1 MDYRILGPLEVRSGG
16 EPVAIGGRRQRA
28 LLALLLLDANRVVS
42 RNRLIDALWEDGA
55 DDHALRV
62 CVSRLRKV
70 LGNDA
75 IETRTPGYLLHVA
88 PGELDL
94 DRFRQLVEDSRAAD
108 DPVALLR
115 AAERLWRGPPLAD
128 LEDERFAHA
137 EIGPLAEL
145 LPSAIEER
153 VAAELALGRHAA
165 LVPELEALVEAYPL
179 RERLRAQLMLAL
191 YRAGRQADALAAYRA
206 GRVRLVE
213 ELGLNPGPELVALE
227 TAILR
232 HDPALDLPA
241 PAPRPAARRRRSRL
255 AVPVI
260 ASLAVAAGV
269 LPITLPDGGAR
280 AAPPPIPGGAA
291 VLVGGHGVTA
301 SAALGAAPSRA
312 VAGFGSLW
320 LTHVDAGTVTRV
332 DLGTRTVRQTLR
344 VGPGPVGVAIADG
357 AVWVANSLAGT
368 VSRIDPGTG
377 TVVQTVAV
385 GSGASAL
392 AAAGATLWVAVRGA
406 GVVARID
413 ARRGRVLDRVRT
425 GRGPSALALRG
436 SVLWVANDGE
446 GTVTRIDAATGG
458 VVQTVRAGDSPTALA
473 ATADGVWVAD
483 RLDATLAHIDRER
496 GTATSR
502 LALGGAPGDVVVHAG
517 RVWATVAGTLAE
529 IDARRGTLVRT
540 TPVGER
546 AGPLAIAD
554 GELWVGLSAGGAHH
568 RGGTLTIAVPNDGNT
583 ALDPA
588 LGGPVTIFGLSYD
601 GLVGFDHAGSSRLVP
616 DLAISLPLPS
626 NDGRT
631 YIFRLRPGIRFS
643 DGTLVRPSDVRRS
656 FARIGALGSSGADL
670 FTAVRAVAADDRRGT
685 VTFQLAVRDPE
696 FLYKLAPPYA
706 AVVGAGGTPPPGT
719 GPYVQRITARAA
731 VFDRNPHFR
740 EWSGAAQPSGYPDH
754 IVVPLR
760 ITTAQAA
767 TLVETGR
774 ADLLLD
780 IGPAA
785 SGHRALLRTRFASQ
799 VHVNPLLVTE
809 FFFLNVRAKPFDDV
823 RVRRALNFA
832 IDRERVARIFG
843 GASPTCQ
850 LLPSQMPGYRRYC
863 PYRRDLARAP
873 RLVAASGTRGM
884 AVTVW
889 GLLVP
894 DVQITEAR
902 HITATQPR
910 LGYRAR

>member
-213 ELGLNPGPELVALE
+213 DLGLNPGPELVALE

-241 PAPRPAARRRRSRL
+241 PASRPAARRRRRL
-255 AVPVI
+255 AAPVI

-269 LPITLPDGGAR
+269 LAISLPDGPSR
-280 AAPPPIPGGAA
+280 AALSPIRGNAA
-291 VLVGGHGVTA
+291 VLFGAHGVTA
-301 SAALGAAPSRA
+301 SAVLGAAPSRA
-312 VAGFGSLW
+312 VAEFGSLW
-320 LTHVDAGTVTRV
+320 ITHVDAGTVTRV
-332 DLGTRTVRQTLR
+332 DLGTRTVRQTVR
-344 VGPGPVGVAIADG
+344 VGAGPVGVAIADG

-368 VSRIDPGTG
+368 VSRIDPETG

-385 GSGASAL
+385 GSGPSAL
-392 AAAGATLWVAVRGA
+392 AASGATLWVAVRGA

-413 ARRGRVLDRVRT
+413 ARRGRVVGRVRT
-425 GRGPSALALRG
+425 GRGPSALALRANT
-436 SVLWVANDGE
+436 LWVANDGE
-446 GTVTRIDAATGG
+446 GTVARINTAIGA
-458 VVQTVRAGDSPTALA
+458 VVQTVRAGNSPTALA

-483 RLDATLAHIDRER
+483 RLDATLSHIDRER
-496 GTATSR
+496 GTVTST
-502 LALGGAPGDVVVHAG
+502 LALGGAPGDIVAHAG
-517 RVWATVAGTLAE
+517 RVWATVAGALAE

-540 TPVGER
+540 TPVGEH

-554 GELWVGLSAGGAHH
+554 GQLWVGLNAGGAHH

-601 GLVGFDHAGSSRLVP
+601 GLVGFDHASSSRLVP

-626 NDGRT
+626 DDGRA
-631 YIFRLRPGIRFS
+631 YVFRLRPGIRFS
-643 DGTLVRPSDVRRS
+643 DGTLVGPSDVRRS
-656 FARIGALGSSGADL
+656 FARMEALGSSGADI
-670 FTAVRAVAADDRRGT
+670 FTAVRDVAADDRRGT
-685 VTFQLAVRDPE
+685 VTFRLAERDPE
-696 FLYKLAPPYA
+696 FLYKLALPYA
-706 AVVGAGGTPPPGT
+706 AVVGTGATPAPGT
-719 GPYVQRITARAA
+719 GPYVQHITARAA
-731 VFDRNPHFR
+731 AFDRNSHFR
-740 EWSGAAQPSGYPDH
+740 EWSSAAHPPAIPTPTSGP
-754 IVVPLR
+754 
-760 ITTAQAA
+760 
-767 TLVETGR
+767 
-774 ADLLLD
+774 
-780 IGPAA
+780 
-785 SGHRALLRTRFASQ
+785 
-799 VHVNPLLVTE
+799 
-809 FFFLNVRAKPFDDV
+809 
-823 RVRRALNFA
+823 RR
-832 IDRERVARIFG
+832 
-843 GASPTCQ
+843 S
-850 LLPSQMPGYRRYC
+850 
-863 PYRRDLARAP
+863 
-873 RLVAASGTRGM
+873 
-884 AVTVW
+884 
-889 GLLVP
+889 
-894 DVQITEAR
+894 
-902 HITATQPR
+902 
-910 LGYRAR
+910 